1 MWERIEETVDR
12 AVSGIVYGIW
22 GSVGFGTDYNKN
34 TKEVSLVVWDKSYRC
49 SDKKVVVDMKFK
61 FDLESMIEVK
71 AKHDVI
77 ESIEKYLLENYS

>member
-1 MWERIEETVDR
+1 
-12 AVSGIVYGIW
+12 
-22 GSVGFGTDYNKN
+22 
-34 TKEVSLVVWDKSYRC
+34 
-49 SDKKVVVDMKFK
+49 MKFK

>member
-34 TKEVSLVVWDKSYRC
+34 TKEVSLVV
-49 SDKKVVVDMKFK
+49 
-61 FDLESMIEVK
+61 
-71 AKHDVI
+71 
-77 ESIEKYLLENYS
+77 